1 MLSYQFPNPAQKYPN
16 PVNKSTSNINDTVKN
31 NSEATKESKSTFDP
45 LSLKDKTFNKAAVE
59 HGLAMLSYQFPN
71 PAQKYPTPINQS
83 ILNLNDVVKNNSEII
98 KESKSTSDSNSLKD
112 KTINSS
118 TVENGLKMLSYQFP
132 NPAQKYPS
140 PTNQSILN
148 LNDVVKNNSEA
159 IKNSDSTFDSK
170 SLKDLTYNKSAVEN
184 GLSMLS
190 QQFPNSAQKY
200 PNPIEKPTSRTLN
213 DIIKNNSI
221 YKDITKVKF
230 GKEQK

>member
-1 MLSYQFPNPAQKYPN
+1 MLSQQFPN
-16 PVNKSTSNINDTVKN
+16 S
-31 NSEATKESKSTFDP
+31 
-45 LSLKDKTFNKAAVE
+45 
-59 HGLAMLSYQFPN
+59 
-71 PAQKYPTPINQS
+71 AQKYPTP
-83 ILNLNDVVKNNSEII
+83 
-98 KESKSTSDSNSLKD
+98 
-112 KTINSS
+112 
-118 TVENGLKMLSYQFP
+118 
-132 NPAQKYPS
+132 A
-140 PTNQSILN
+140 NQSILN

-200 PNPIEKPTSRTLN
+200 PTPIEKPKSRTLN

-221 YKDITKVKF
+221 YNDITKVKF